1 MKTFK
6 NTAKISVT
14 NARETENGTVS
25 FAEPLAITDDSRQ
38 WNNTRYDI
46 STLDITPYDG
56 TVTADHG
63 QKISDVIGKIINLRK
78 EGNKV
83 LIDGIKFAVNENPL
97 AVLAKN
103 LMKGGFVTGVSIET
117 IGEDPDDTLTWKNH
131 ALCGLSVVAHPNN
144 KNAYAVVSNSLEE
157 AKQHGFSAEQ
167 MTELNAEANRVL
179 NLQDKTD
186 VVSNKLDKITK
197 NTTKNLY
204 FSDKKR
210 YNDTMTNLHER
221 TEQIINKLDGATIN
235 LTKSSGNG
243 GGNPWHDDLG
253 RFTTGPTTAIHAT
266 KTYSAGDCQPGSRNY
281 ANAAVSASNYMQINA
296 DRNVVLDG
304 HVDTYG
310 NPTMEE
316 HYGSEAM
323 LVPENFSSDMAAT
336 VLTVSERGYE
346 INRDYQD
353 PVGSRKQP
361 DPTNKLLRDSVASAK
376 KGELDNS
383 QIAALQNVANAK
395 TRAGSQMAKKASDA
409 RDILAINNTMK
420 YFYQDA
426 KSKGAIINR
435 EAITKGKEPLDK
447 YNIYRGDYANPAK
460 LGKPRYLKN
469 GEIFTVTGSREN
481 QTDFRVAGRDKLDNS
496 IDNLKIGSVYS
507 GSKDYEP
514 DIRFETGFNSR
525 ARQIKANTTS
535 VSAEQYAEA
544 QRKVFDTYQKEF
556 KMWMSANYE

>member
-46 STLDITPYDG
+46 NTLDITPYDG

-186 VVSNKLDKITK
+186 GVSNKLDKITK

-204 FSDKKR
+204 FSDKTR
-210 YNDTMTNLHER
+210 YNDTMSNLHER
-221 TEQIINKLDGATIN
+221 TDAILNKFETNDT
-235 LTKSSGNG
+235 TKSGGN
-243 GGNPWHDDLG
+243 GGNPWHDDFG
-253 RFTTGPTTAIHAT
+253 RFTFSPFGSLVYKGYGHGSLDSRGNPVPSRRGGAPGGSYRREYDKAT
-266 KTYSAGDCQPGSRNY
+266 LSVDFG
-281 ANAAVSASNYMQINA
+281 YMQDPTDGEYKSIEDMDPDA
-296 DRNVVLDG
+296 FKQALDEAVERFTH
-304 HVDTYG
+304 HVERERLKRAEKKR
-310 NPTMEE
+310 EE
-316 HYGSEAM
+316 EQ
-323 LVPENFSSDMAAT
+323 ER
-336 VLTVSERGYE
+336 ERGKE
-346 INRDYQD
+346 TMARMTEKYQ
-353 PVGSRKQP
+353 S
-361 DPTNKLLRDSVASAK
+361 LS
-376 KGELDNS
+376 ES
-383 QIAALQNVANAK
+383 QIAKTAAKYEKQLRNANPKAEAK
-395 TRAGSQMAKKASDA
+395 LKKGLEIKQLATIATRTGGFNDDGNYFSEWQLNGLNPVVFGDTGRITKHTSNGEAYINGRTAGYDSAAYKLKYHSDSKSVNAAQSIEVGDFNGVPTSHVNYTQLYNEMVKGCA
-409 RDILAINNTMK
+409 RNLAI
-420 YFYQDA
+420 
-426 KSKGAIINR
+426 
-435 EAITKGKEPLDK
+435 EEL
-447 YNIYRGDYANPAK
+447 
-460 LGKPRYLKN
+460 LK
-469 GEIFTVTGSREN
+469 
-481 QTDFRVAGRDKLDNS
+481 
-496 IDNLKIGSVYS
+496 
-507 GSKDYEP
+507 
-514 DIRFETGFNSR
+514 
-525 ARQIKANTTS
+525 
-535 VSAEQYAEA
+535 
-544 QRKVFDTYQKEF
+544 
-556 KMWMSANYE
+556 